1 MSAMKQYEFGVVAD
15 EIDQDFARA
24 CAVARQEGMSYVELH
39 NLWGKPVHEL
49 SDAELERA
57 KQISDENGLRT
68 HLVCGMFFRP
78 FPLVDVPLTG
88 MERHPRFQEHMK
100 RLERFIAIA
109 HKFNA
114 PNIRT
119 FGFTRSVGG
128 DNPSPRT
135 PDGGGIDEETLAKIA
150 KGIRI
155 ACQRLQ
161 DEGLVLALENARS
174 LYANTGG
181 TMRRVLEAVQMPNLK
196 IIWDPANAFVAG
208 EDPAAGYSQ
217 VKGHIVDIHCKD
229 AVVLDEASGLTGW
242 ARIGHGGTDWRAQL
256 RLLQGEPV
264 DTYTIETHWK
274 ADGQD
279 KAENTRQTFAS
290 LKNLIAEQHP

>member
-1 MSAMKQYEFGVVAD
+1 MSAMKRYEFGVVTD

-24 CAVARQEGMSYVELH
+24 CSIAREEGMSYVELH

-49 SDAELERA
+49 ADAELDRA
-57 KQISDENGLRT
+57 LRLTAENGLRT

-78 FPLVDVPLTG
+78 FSLAGISLDE
-88 MERHPRFQEHMK
+88 MESHPRFQEHMDQ
-100 RLERFIAIA
+100 LERFITIA
-109 HKFNA
+109 HKFKA

-119 FGFTRSVGG
+119 FGFTRDVGG
-128 DNPSPRT
+128 DNPSPRS

-155 ACQRLQ
+155 ACQRLH

-181 TMRRVLEAVQMPNLK
+181 NMRRVLDAVQMPNLK

-208 EDPAAGYSQ
+208 EDPAVGYQQ

-229 AVVLDEASGLTGW
+229 AVVLDEVTGLTAW
-242 ARIGHGGTDWRAQL
+242 ARIGDGGTGWHAHL
-256 RLLQGEPV
+256 TLLQNEPV
-264 DTYTIETHWK
+264 DTYTVETHWQ
-274 ADGQD
+274 ANGQD
-279 KAENTRQTFAS
+279 KAASTRQTFAG
-290 LKNLIAEQHP
+290 LKDLIAGLP

>member
-1 MSAMKQYEFGVVAD
+1 MSAMKRYEFGVVTD

-24 CAVARQEGMSYVELH
+24 CSIAREEGMSYVELH

-49 SDAELERA
+49 TDAELDWAQRLIA
-57 KQISDENGLRT
+57 ENGLRT

-78 FPLVDVPLTG
+78 FSLADISLDE
-88 MERHPRFQEHMK
+88 MESHPRFQEHMD
-100 RLERFIAIA
+100 RLERFITIA
-109 HKFNA
+109 HKFKA

-119 FGFTRSVGG
+119 FGFTRDVGG
-128 DNPSPRT
+128 DNPSPRS

-181 TMRRVLEAVQMPNLK
+181 NMRLVLDAVQMSNLK

-208 EDPAAGYSQ
+208 EDPAVGYQQ
-217 VKGHIVDIHCKD
+217 VKGRIVDIHCKD
-229 AVVLDEASGLTGW
+229 AVVLDEGTGLTAW
-242 ARIGHGGTDWRAQL
+242 ARIGAGGTDWHAHL
-256 RLLQGEPV
+256 TLLQNEPV
-264 DTYTIETHWK
+264 DTYTVETHWQAK
-274 ADGQD
+274 GQD
-279 KAENTRQTFAS
+279 KAANTRQTFAS
-290 LKNLIAEQHP
+290 LKDLIADLP